1 MIKKFLLSIV
11 IIFAFANLTKAQS
24 FYDFTLDDLNGDDV
38 TLSELLK
45 KGPVMLSF
53 WATWC
58 APCKDEMKYMN
69 DIWAKYKDKG
79 FTYLAVNNDNQ
90 KSLSKVRSYI
100 SANGYEFPVVLDTD
114 EKIFEA
120 YQGSGHPFSV
130 IIGMDGTIKARHLGY
145 VPGDEVK
152 FEEEI
157 KANLN

>member
-1 MIKKFLLSIV
+1 MIKKYFLAIIIV
-11 IIFAFANLTKAQS
+11 FAFANITKAQS
-24 FYDFTLDDLNGDDV
+24 FYDFTLEDLNGDDV
-38 TLSELLK
+38 TLSELVK

-58 APCKDEMKYMN
+58 APCKDEMRYMN

-90 KSLSKVRSYI
+90 KSLSKVKSFI

-114 EKIFEA
+114 QKIFEA
-120 YQGSGHPFSV
+120 YQGSGHPFSI
-130 IIGMDGTIKARHLGY
+130 IIGTDGEIKARHLGY